1 MPTRAF
7 KIENLELRQL
17 MVGDAV
23 DCTID
28 DLRRDDLS
36 GQESTLTAGAAA
48 GATSIAS
55 AYPTL
60 PIY

>member
-17 MVGDAV
+17 MVGDGV

-28 DLRRDDLS
+28 DLRRDGLA
-36 GQESTLTAGAAA
+36 GQESTLIAGVQACRC
-48 GATSIAS
+48 SRS
-55 AYPTL
+55 
-60 PIY
+60 